1 MFVSLLIVV
10 FLCQPLGGSA
20 ADDPIF
26 NRPGAFVVSKNKGHM
41 NIRNSI
47 RDVVNHPSF
56 KGFGQFILPLDN
68 RAYEESM
75 QLRHV
80 GSLLP
85 YHSPVEPGA
94 VVDTIHYM
102 IDRVAEGKMIFYNFY
117 TEGRVSATSRESA
130 SRIGRLHRQT
140 RDISH
145 RRYHPTGRSRSAFSE
160 SIPLAISGKWGKL
173 G

>member
-1 MFVSLLIVV
+1 MRVFLLLLIVV

-26 NRPGAFVVSKNKGHM
+26 NRPGAFVVPKSKGRM
-41 NIRNSI
+41 NISNSI

-56 KGFGQFILPLDN
+56 KGFGQFIVPLDN
-68 RAYEESM
+68 RAYDENM

-85 YHSPVEPGA
+85 YHSHVEPEA

-102 IDRVAEGKMIFYNFY
+102 IDRVAQGKMIFYNFY
-117 TEGRVSATSRESA
+117 TEGGVSATPRESA
-130 SRIGRLHRQT
+130 PRIGRLHRRT

-145 RRYHPTGRSRSAFSE
+145 RRYH
-160 SIPLAISGKWGKL
+160 
-173 G
+173 